1 MKIDHVS
8 TGENP
13 PYDTSLFGQIPVFLS
28 AVIRSGSI
36 GILIMGDKNGLG
48 EKILCVPVD
57 GLHPFY
63 ANIGS
68 YRNILLVMLDPLSH
82 FFGHYKDVERGKC
95 FKVQR
100 SGEAEEAVD
109 PIRQAMTR

>member
-1 MKIDHVS
+1 M
-8 TGENP
+8 
-13 PYDTSLFGQIPVFLS
+13 FLS

-36 GILIMGDKNGLG
+36 GVLIMGDENGLD
-48 EKILCVPVD
+48 EKFLCVSVD

-82 FFGHYKDVERGKC
+82 FFGHYKDVELFGHYKDVERRKC
-95 FKVQR
+95 VKVQR